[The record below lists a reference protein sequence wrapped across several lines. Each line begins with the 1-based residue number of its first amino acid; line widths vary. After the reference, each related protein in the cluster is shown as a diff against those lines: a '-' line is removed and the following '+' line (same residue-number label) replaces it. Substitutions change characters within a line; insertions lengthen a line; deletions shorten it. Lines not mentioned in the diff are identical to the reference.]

1 MKILESL
8 WHVMVAKSVAHAVL
22 TNDALQVTKVN
33 PSVETNN
40 NNIFLVLWGNDLLL
54 LTAWPFLVEGCS
66 WNTHDHLLAGQIFNI
81 DYDLIKPKVHRQPNI
96 RFFAYKR
103 LSWVWPYLTNQAFNL
118 IGLTETSMHLPCAS
132 LAGLPS
138 WPDYRIFNQ
147 VTNACTSGIFFFSIW
162 C

>member
-1 MKILESL
+1 
-8 WHVMVAKSVAHAVL
+8 MVAKSVAHAVL

-81 DYDLIKPKVHRQPNI
+81 DYDWRCIV
-96 RFFAYKR
+96 
-103 LSWVWPYLTNQAFNL
+103 
-118 IGLTETSMHLPCAS
+118 G
-132 LAGLPS
+132 AG
-138 WPDYRIFNQ
+138 REN
-147 VTNACTSGIFFFSIW
+147 
-162 C
+162 